1 MRSVQIGKLKAR
13 LSEFLG
19 AVRSGESILVLNR
32 NTAIAQILPIPNR
45 LGLRIR
51 KPAIGSPAPN
61 KVQVPKLRKL
71 KIDVVEMLLEERQ
84 RQR

>member
-19 AVRSGESILVLNR
+19 AVRSGESILVLHR

-51 KPAIGSPAPN
+51 KPAVGSPAPN
-61 KVQVPKLRKL
+61 KVQVLKLHKL
-71 KIDVVEMLLEERQ
+71 KIDVVGMLFEERQ